1 MVRASSRA
9 VSAARVAVAVLLA
22 LMLSPAVAH
31 AWTPG
36 THIFL
41 GEAIMRSLALLPG
54 RATNGLSRVRSGS
67 RRASACWEEGLDLKS
82 RRPSGL

>member
-22 LMLSPAVAH
+22 LVLTPAVAH

-41 GEAIMRSLALLPG
+41 GEAITGWQWAGIALIVAALACVLFGGRLRLSLA
-54 RATNGLSRVRSGS
+54 RAQ
-67 RRASACWEEGLDLKS
+67 
-82 RRPSGL
+82 